1 MVFVEMS
8 LKLLQ
13 RYLIA
18 MAGARFSKESPSYL
32 VGRDGSMPGESLI
45 ALALE
50 KKDPACTSMFF
61 LSFILEEACFLF
73 QYEACSSIQ

>member
-1 MVFVEMS
+1 
-8 LKLLQ
+8 
-13 RYLIA
+13 
-18 MAGARFSKESPSYL
+18 
-32 VGRDGSMPGESLI
+32 MPGESLI
-45 ALALE
+45 ALACWCLE

>member
-32 VGRDGSMPGESLI
+32 VGRDGSMPVRG
-45 ALALE
+45 
-50 KKDPACTSMFF
+50 CR
-61 LSFILEEACFLF
+61 LSHAGMPM
-73 QYEACSSIQ
+73 